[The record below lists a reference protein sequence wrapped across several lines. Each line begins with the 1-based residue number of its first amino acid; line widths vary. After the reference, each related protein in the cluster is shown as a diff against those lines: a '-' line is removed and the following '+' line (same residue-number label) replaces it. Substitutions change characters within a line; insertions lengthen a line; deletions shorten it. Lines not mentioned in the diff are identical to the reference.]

1 MTRNDQLLETFHKRF
16 NELLARDNTNA
27 NRLANETGISS
38 SIMYQFKDGVKI
50 PCIEHLCI
58 LAERFQVPVSYLI
71 EPTEEETLGMP
82 IRTVKDTL
90 YTLLNLIESLS
101 MEINTKKDEVVYIT
115 SRSKNIVEFFKL
127 FAGKNEEER
136 AKLFSLYKD
145 FKIIDG
151 QLFSA
156 KEYEYY
162 MSTVPKMEF
171 IFHGISEEEQ
181 AENPEEVEEEIR
193 RRTQQW
199 DNATP
204 KEREHLLCELTDK

>member
-1 MTRNDQLLETFHKRF
+1 MARSDQLLEIFKKRF
-16 NELLARDNTNA
+16 NELLKRDKTNA

-38 SIMYQFKDGVKI
+38 SIMYEFRDGVKI
-50 PCIEHLCI
+50 PSVEHLCI

-71 EPTEEETLGMP
+71 EPTEEETLSIP
-82 IRTVKDTL
+82 VRTVKDTL
-90 YTLLNLIESLS
+90 YTLLHLIESLS
-101 MEINTKKDEVVYIT
+101 MEINTEKGEVVYIT

-136 AKLFSLYKD
+136 AKLFNLYKD
-145 FKIIDG
+145 FKIVDG

-162 MSTVPKMEF
+162 MATVPKMEF

-181 AENPEEVEEEIR
+181 AENPEEVEEEIK

-204 KEREHLLCELTDK
+204 KEREQLLCELKDK

>member
-1 MTRNDQLLETFHKRF
+1 MRKSDQLLKIFHKRF
-16 NELLARDNTNA
+16 NELLERDKTNPY
-27 NRLANETGISS
+27 RIANETGIASTNA
-38 SIMYQFKDGVKI
+38 YEYRDGTKL
-50 PCIEHLCI
+50 PGLEHLCI

-82 IRTVKDTL
+82 VRTVKDTL
-90 YTLLNLIESLS
+90 YTLLHLIESLS
-101 MEINTKKDEVVYIT
+101 MEISTEKGEVVYIT

-136 AKLFSLYKD
+136 AKLFNLYKD
-145 FKIIDG
+145 FKIVDG

-162 MSTVPKMEF
+162 MATVPKMEF

-181 AENPEEVEEEIR
+181 AENPEEVEEEIKR
-193 RRTQQW
+193 RMQQW

-204 KEREHLLCELTDK
+204 KEREQLLCELTDK